1 MLEYFVKDSD
11 ARLIVTTSKHE
22 EIIRKLSNKVKVPM
36 LVVDKKLMEEAA
48 EIEKVED

>member
-11 ARLIVTTSKHE
+11 ARLIVTTSNHE
-22 EIIRKLSNKVKVPM
+22 EMIGELSNKVKVPM

-48 EIEKVED
+48 VIDKV